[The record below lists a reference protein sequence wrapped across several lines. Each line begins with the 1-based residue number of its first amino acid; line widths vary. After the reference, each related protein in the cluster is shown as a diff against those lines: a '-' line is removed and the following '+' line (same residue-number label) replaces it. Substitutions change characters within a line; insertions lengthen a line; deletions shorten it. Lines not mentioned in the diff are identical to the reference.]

1 MVKCGLGS
9 PQPERPAEV
18 NTGIAFRYM
27 TWRRG
32 WRTRGCG
39 EDSGGWWAA
48 GTGAAHPPQAEA
60 AARTQAGSASQSSG
74 LPSNSQEE
82 VWQSCKY

>member
-1 MVKCGLGS
+1 MVKRGLGS

-18 NTGIAFRYM
+18 NTGIAFRYT

-39 EDSGGWWAA
+39 EDSRGLVGGGVRASS
-48 GTGAAHPPQAEA
+48 PP
-60 AARTQAGSASQSSG
+60 RR
-74 LPSNSQEE
+74 LR
-82 VWQSCKY
+82 W